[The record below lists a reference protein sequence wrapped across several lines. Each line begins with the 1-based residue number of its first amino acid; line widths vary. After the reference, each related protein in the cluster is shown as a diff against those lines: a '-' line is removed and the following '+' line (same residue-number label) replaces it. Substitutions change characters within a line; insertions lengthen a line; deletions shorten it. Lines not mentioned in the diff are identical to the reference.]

1 MSGLTYDNIFIYF
14 SNAQG
19 WIIPTDIR
27 ELRDSKL
34 DLQSNYI
41 VKILFFLQST
51 KFFNTFLVD
60 LPNYLGNSYIGTP
73 NNIWKDV

>member
-41 VKILFFLQST
+41 VKILFF
-51 KFFNTFLVD
+51 FNPPNFLT
-60 LPNYLGNSYIGTP
+60 LFWWIYQIISEIPI
-73 NNIWKDV
+73 